1 MEHNFIQ
8 MFVSVSTLFATT
20 PLVFPRI
27 DVWETTAENS
37 ILMTC
42 HYPVLGST
50 SDWLK
55 HIYLVARPIR
65 SPTQIWVM
73 TRHQYGISSGYHFA
87 EKLVVASINVGCF

>member
-42 HYPVLGST
+42 HYPVLEST

-55 HIYLVARPIR
+55 HIYLGARGKKPYPDLGNDT
-65 SPTQIWVM
+65 SSVWNFV
-73 TRHQYGISSGYHFA
+73 GISFREETSCGFY
-87 EKLVVASINVGCF
+87 